1 MTVVWP
7 RRALGALVA
16 GVPAVIAVALAAAVT
31 VKASGWPISFPQFLA
46 YGCAAALVALAAV
59 FLFWSYACA
68 TLRYVLDRSGLT
80 IVWGPLRHFVPLH
93 AIKEVVHGRGEHRPR
108 VRGLSWWGHHVGR
121 GEARGLGEAIFYS
134 THRAPEEL
142 VYVRTASATYAVN
155 PRDPTGFI
163 ARVQRL
169 QQQTARP
176 EGEAAVA
183 ESVQR
188 DIVSG
193 HPIWA
198 DRAAQWLTAL
208 AVLANL
214 ALWGYVFAVYPDLD
228 PQITIEFPPLGD
240 ITELHSR
247 QAIFRIPAFATAVLA
262 VNLLVGLGFHW
273 RERAATY
280 LLLSATVFFQVVF
293 LVAAG
298 VAVGNA

>member
-1 MTVVWP
+1 MVVYP
-7 RRALGALVA
+7 ERRLGVLLAVLPAL
-16 GVPAVIAVALAAAVT
+16 IAVALAAAVSI
-31 VKASGWPISFPQFLA
+31 KASGWPVSFPQFLA
-46 YGCAAALVALAAV
+46 YGCAGLLVALAAV
-59 FLFWSYACA
+59 FVFWSYACA

-80 IVWGPLRHFVPLH
+80 IVWGPLRQFVPLH
-93 AIKEVVHGRGEHRPR
+93 AIKELVAGRGEHRPR

-142 VYVRTASATYAVN
+142 VYVRTAAATYAVN
-155 PRDPTGFI
+155 PRDPSGFI
-163 ARVQRL
+163 ARVRRL
-169 QQQTARP
+169 QEQTARP
-176 EGEAAVA
+176 EGEAA
-183 ESVQR
+183 ESVHR
-188 DIVSG
+188 DLVAG

-198 DRAAQWLTAL
+198 DRVAQWLTAL
-208 AVLANL
+208 AVLVNL

-280 LLLSATVFFQVVF
+280 LLLSATIFFQVLF